1 MIRGNPIITYYFFTR
16 DINTFFVCRSF
27 CVSYFILC
35 LLLET
40 NFYIVFP
47 QNKPTY
53 FNQNWIFKTFVQCKS
68 TCTICAKKNH
78 GKNGCSLKISYP
90 SVNIFLNLKVVHLG
104 AMWLTTQFQPLF
116 LWVKKGDEKE
126 KKGRKER

>member
-68 TCTICAKKNH
+68 TCTISAKKPWQKRVFT
-78 GKNGCSLKISYP
+78 KNILSLSQYFAKSKSAAPRGNVTDYTIPTY
-90 SVNIFLNLKVVHLG
+90 
-104 AMWLTTQFQPLF
+104 F